1 MLARHSHAT
10 ACPLRFQNSFLL
22 LNPRHPSTAARGA
35 CLATLPCFTLTLQT
49 TSTMIAPRTLRSRAL
64 FSVLV
69 TAALLLTACS
79 RSDPSGAAAGGAN
92 AKQSNSRRVAVVIS
106 TLNNPWFVVLAET
119 ARDRARELGYDATI
133 FDSQNDPAKESQH
146 FDNIISSGYRAVL
159 FNCTD
164 AKGSIANVRRAKAA
178 GVPVFCMDRE
188 IEANDAAVSQV
199 LSDNY
204 SGCVALGQYFVEQV
218 GETGKYIELL
228 GIVADT
234 NTWNRS
240 KGFHSV
246 VDRFPGLKMVA
257 QQSAEFDRTRALEV
271 LETLL
276 QAHPDIDAVFCG
288 NDAMAMGAYQA
299 LLAAGKAGKVKVFG
313 FDGADDVVKAVAE
326 GKITATVMQFPKT
339 MARTAAENADK
350 YLKGER
356 NFPQRIPVAVEL
368 VTRDNVAKFGDYGR
382 RP

>member
-1 MLARHSHAT
+1 MKT
-10 ACPLRFQNSFLL
+10 LRYLRAFTRLGAVVCLL
-22 LNPRHPSTAARGA
+22 LVS
-35 CLATLPCFTLTLQT
+35 CK
-49 TSTMIAPRTLRSRAL
+49 RAD
-64 FSVLV
+64 SPASADKSGPKV
-69 TAALLLTACS
+69 
-79 RSDPSGAAAGGAN
+79 SD
-92 AKQSNSRRVAVVIS
+92 SRRVAVVVS

-119 ARDRARELGYDATI
+119 ARDRAKELGYDATI
-133 FDSQNDPAKESQH
+133 FDSQNDPAKESAH

-188 IEANDAAVSQV
+188 IEANDAAISQI

-218 GETGKYIELL
+218 GETGKYAELL

-257 QQSAEFDRTRALEV
+257 QQSAEFDRSKALEV
-271 LETLL
+271 MESIL
-276 QAHPDIDAVFCG
+276 QANPDLDAVFCG

-299 LLAAGKAGKVKVFG
+299 LLAAGKASKVKVFG

-326 GKITATVMQFPKT
+326 GKITATVMQFPKV

-350 YLKGER
+350 YIKGVRE
-356 NFPQRIPVAVEL
+356 FPQRVPVAVEL
-368 VTRDNVAKFGDYGR
+368 VTRTNVSKFGDYGR
-382 RP
+382 KQ